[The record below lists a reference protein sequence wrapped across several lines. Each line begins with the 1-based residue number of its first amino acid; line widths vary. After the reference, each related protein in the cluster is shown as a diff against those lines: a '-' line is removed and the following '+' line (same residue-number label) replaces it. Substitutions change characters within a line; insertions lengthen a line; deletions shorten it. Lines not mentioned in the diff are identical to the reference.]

1 MRIIMLTGDIDSG
14 KTRYLSGIVSA
25 LRGRGVSVGGIL
37 CPGVYADG
45 LKTGYDAVD
54 IETGERVPL
63 VSVTPFAEGFSYSRF
78 FFSAEGYRFASSAL
92 RRFPY
97 PDCLIVDEV
106 GLWSLPVWVRGGPLL
121 SRFPLQRNSDSCRE
135 ETPLC
140 GAVREAFGLYGFP
153 LEIRNAGDDSAE
165 FPPRGTVDKKR
176 GEP

>member
-106 GLWSLPVWVRGGPLL
+106 GPVELAGMGYAEDLCFLVSRYSGILILAVRK
-121 SRFPLQRNSDSCRE
+121 
-135 ETPLC
+135 PLC

-165 FPPRGTVDKKR
+165 FLLEAR
-176 GEP
+176 